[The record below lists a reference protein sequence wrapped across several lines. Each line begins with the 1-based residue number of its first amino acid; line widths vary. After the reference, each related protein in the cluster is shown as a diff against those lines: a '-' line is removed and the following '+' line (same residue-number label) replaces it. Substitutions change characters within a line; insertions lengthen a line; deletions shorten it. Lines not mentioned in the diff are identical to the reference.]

1 MENEEDSSDSNSP
14 IIDDNVIRIQLRKP
28 SHRKWELR
36 TRNHSPGIRFPT
48 VQLFD
53 CEGNL
58 LVETNDENISIKSS
72 DYDEPHLR
80 TSQSLREKDYK
91 HIINHKLPR
100 KHNTISGDRVYTR
113 IYRSPTLFN
122 ENNNVS
128 YIVKNNDS
136 VCNIPSNLTVNNNYN
151 NLHPSSIETTPFHSE
166 GPSEASSYKS
176 SDNET
181 CEDDKEILVSKN
193 IDGFIHINGETN
205 NSNIAVQSNEE
216 NSPTFALQ
224 TSQSFS
230 DTALR
235 ERTVKNEIIPRS
247 NSGTNF
253 YNLPQ
258 NKISFLNT
266 YLRSLAV
273 RRASSANSITITRS
287 TNPLVTSEPGLCNQ
301 QLNNIEIKEKDEKTS
316 VVNSRDDIS
325 ESEFINMSTDIA
337 ADCEL
342 RKRLKFYR
350 RGLSEIEQRERKL
363 SSSSNN
369 RRYSVSGA
377 IQLSRS
383 SSSESVDEADV
394 VLNRLKRRIFKNK
407 TREKHRRQDVCKLFN
422 S

>member
-1 MENEEDSSDSNSP
+1 MENEEDSSDSNGP

-91 HIINHKLPR
+91 HVINHKLPR

-113 IYRSPTLFN
+113 VFRTPVLLK

-136 VCNIPSNLTVNNNYN
+136 VCNIPSKLTVNNNFN

-181 CEDDKEILVSKN
+181 CGDDKEILVCN
-193 IDGFIHINGETN
+193 DFNHVNGESN
-205 NSNIAVQSNEE
+205 NELPSTEE
-216 NSPTFALQ
+216 NKPHLVLQ

-235 ERTVKNEIIPRS
+235 ERKVNNEIIPRS

-253 YNLPQ
+253 YNLPR

-273 RRASSANSITITRS
+273 RRASSANSITIPRMK
-287 TNPLVTSEPGLCNQ
+287 PLVSFEPGLCNEKSKNVEVKQ
-301 QLNNIEIKEKDEKTS
+301 ENDKTNVLNA
-316 VVNSRDDIS
+316 RDDIS
-325 ESEFINMSTDIA
+325 ESEFINMSTDVA

-342 RKRLKFYR
+342 RKRLKLYR

-363 SSSSNN
+363 SSSSNK
-369 RRYSVSGA
+369 RRYSVSDA
-377 IQLSRS
+377 IHLSRS

-407 TREKHRRQDVCKLFN
+407 TREKHRSIGRRQDVCK
-422 S
+422 